1 MSITIDYY
9 SEHATDFKEQYLS
22 KSAEDVHECWLKHL
36 PKHGQALD
44 VGAGVGRDALW
55 LAKLGF
61 DVVAVEPSEGL
72 RAEGLKLTQGE
83 SVHWIDDKLPE
94 LSKVEALNLRFDLI
108 LLSAVWMHVPASQRE
123 RAFRK
128 LTNLLK
134 PNGKIVISLRHGSS
148 PDEREMYPVDKSELA
163 GFANQYG
170 LSLTY
175 DCDDVDKLNRP
186 DVYWET
192 VVYSLPDDGSGA
204 FPLIR
209 NILINDAKSSTY
221 KLALV
226 RSLLRIADGY
236 PGAVISRDEKHVT
249 LPLGLVSLF
258 WARQYRPLVD
268 RHIQQNA
275 ASSKGLGFIKDDGW
289 LALKNRSP
297 LDFSVGQIFMGDE
310 AKALHKMLKDIGQTI
325 KNMPAKYITLP
336 GSKDRVFDVTTSS
349 KRLTTESLFT
359 DIETLSQF
367 GEFLVPSKIWELMTQ
382 YACWIEP
389 VAINEWVNVMKG
401 YQNNQGIDI
410 QSLHQS
416 LAWSHPERTTTKVR
430 QRVEQIKEQHPVEC
444 VWSHQNLSKNYA
456 IDHCLPFARWP
467 NNDLWNLLPSSASI
481 NLKKSD
487 SIPSQKRFLE
497 SKETITDWWTEA
509 WLVNSSSQKQ
519 FIEES
524 RFALPGLEN
533 TSGVEEIF
541 EALML
546 QSIRVT
552 EMQQLRVW

>member
-1 MSITIDYY
+1 MNKTIDYY
-9 SEHATDFKEQYLS
+9 TQHSADFKEQYLS
-22 KSAEDVHECWLKHL
+22 KSAEEVHDCWLKHL
-36 PKHGQALD
+36 PKNGQALD

-55 LAKLGF
+55 LANLDF
-61 DVVAVEPSEGL
+61 DVIAVEPSN
-72 RAEGLKLTQGE
+72 GLKKQGQTLTKE
-83 SVHWIDDKLPE
+83 TSVHWVDDQLPA

-108 LLSAVWMHVPASQRE
+108 LLSAVWMHIPSSQRQ

-128 LTNLLK
+128 LANLLK
-134 PNGKIVISLRHGSS
+134 PNGKLVISLRHGSS

-163 GFANQYG
+163 ELANQFG

-175 DCDDVDKLNRP
+175 DCDDIDKLDRP

-221 KLALV
+221 KLALI

-236 PGAVISRDEKHVT
+236 PGSVISRDEKHVT

-268 RHIQQNA
+268 QHIQQNA
-275 ASSKGLGFIKDDGW
+275 VSSKGLGFIKSDGW
-289 LALKNRSP
+289 LALNNRSP
-297 LDFSVGQIFMGDE
+297 LDLSVGQFFIGDE

-336 GSKDRVFDVTTSS
+336 GSKNRVFEVSTSS
-349 KRLTTESLFT
+349 KRFTCESLFT
-359 DIETLSQF
+359 DIETLSQY
-367 GEFLVPSKIWELMTQ
+367 GEFLVPRKIWDLMSQ

-389 VAINEWVNVMKG
+389 VAVNEWVNVMKG
-401 YQNNQGIDI
+401 YQNNQGLEV
-410 QSLHQS
+410 QSLHQA
-416 LAWSHPERTTTKVR
+416 LAWSTPERTTTKVR
-430 QRVEQIKEQHPVEC
+430 QRVEQIRKEHTVEC
-444 VWSHQNLSKNYA
+444 VWSHKKLSNAYA

-467 NNDLWNLLPSSASI
+467 NNDLWNLLPTSSSI
-481 NLKKSD
+481 NMKKSD

-497 SKETITDWWTEA
+497 SKEKITDWWTEA
-509 WLVNSSSQKQ
+509 WLNCSTSQKQ

-533 TSGVEEIF
+533 TSRVDDIF

>member
-1 MSITIDYY
+1 MNKTIDYY
-9 SEHATDFKEQYLS
+9 NEHATDFKEQYLS
-22 KSAEDVHECWLKHL
+22 KSADEVHECWVKQL
-36 PKHGQALD
+36 PKNGQALD

-55 LAKLGF
+55 LSSLGF
-61 DVVAVEPSEGL
+61 DVVAVEPSCGL
-72 RAEGLKLTQGE
+72 REQGQTLTKE
-83 SVHWIDDKLPE
+83 TTVHWIEDKLPD
-94 LSKVEALNLRFDLI
+94 LSKVEVLNLKFDLI
-108 LLSAVWMHVPASQRE
+108 LLSAVWMHIPSSQRQ
-123 RAFRK
+123 RGFRK
-128 LTNLLK
+128 LANLLK
-134 PNGKIVISLRHGSS
+134 PNGKLIISLRHGSS

-163 GFANQYG
+163 EFANQYG

-175 DCDDVDKLNRP
+175 DCNDIDKLNRP

-226 RSLLRIADGY
+226 RCLLRIADGY

-268 RHIQQNA
+268 QHIQQNSV
-275 ASSKGLGFIKDDGW
+275 SSKGLGFIKDDGW
-289 LALKNRSP
+289 LALNNRSP
-297 LDFSVGQIFMGDE
+297 LDFSVGQIFLGNE
-310 AKALHKMLKDIGQTI
+310 AKALHRMLNDIGLTI

-336 GSKDRVFDVTTSS
+336 GSKDKVFEVTTSS

-359 DIETLSQF
+359 DIETLSQY
-367 GEFLVPSKIWELMTQ
+367 GEFLVPRKMWGLMSQ

-389 VAINEWVNVMKG
+389 VAVNEWINVMKG
-401 YQNNQGIDI
+401 YQNNRGMDI
-410 QSLHQS
+410 QSLHQA
-416 LAWSHPERTTTKVR
+416 LAWSNPERTTTKVR
-430 QRVEQIKEQHPVEC
+430 QRVEEVKQKHTVEC
-444 VWSHQNLSKNYA
+444 VWSHKRLSKNYA

-467 NNDLWNLLPSSASI
+467 NNDLWNLLPTSVSI

-487 SIPSQKRFLE
+487 AIPSQRRFLE
-497 SKETITDWWTEA
+497 SKENITAWWTEA
-509 WLVNSSSQKQ
+509 WLDDSKNQKQ
-519 FIEES
+519 FFEES
-524 RFALPGLEN
+524 RFALPGLDN
-533 TSGVEEIF
+533 ASGIEDIF

-546 QSIRVT
+546 QSIRVA
-552 EMQQLRVW
+552 EMQQLRAW